1 MERLTPSDMAM
12 LLSEDYGWPQDIGA
26 LAILDSHELLD
37 GDRMRLDEIRAHVG
51 SRLHLVPRFRQLLLR
66 PRLGLGGPLWVDAP
80 EVDLAHHVRVR
91 PVDPPGDEEQL
102 LEVCEELRRRPF
114 ATDRPRWEMWL
125 LPGLADRSIGLYVR
139 VHHAAAD
146 GMAGMAALAAFVDTS
161 TEIAAIRDRDPRV
174 PDPLPSA
181 GDLLR
186 DNLTRRAHRL
196 ISMLGS
202 LAHPLCLA
210 RRVWSELKVM
220 GRVFRAVKAPASS
233 LNQRVGPRRRM
244 ALIRGDL
251 EAHREIAHS
260 RSSTVNDLLLA
271 ITARGLRDLVASRGE
286 GTPDMVLRAMVPVSL
301 HGTGDTEPNG
311 NSDAGMIIPL
321 PPFGER
327 DPARALGLI
336 AAATAEG
343 KKVRQPSM
351 GTGIFRLP
359 WVQRLGL
366 RLVTRQRL
374 GNVYVANVP
383 GPPFPLYLMGARI
396 RELFPVVPIMGN
408 MTVGIGALSYAGQF
422 NLTLVADAD
431 ACPDLDVLADG
442 MRRGITEFSGLAASV
457 G

>member
-196 ISMLGS
+196 IS
-202 LAHPLCLA
+202 
-210 RRVWSELKVM
+210 
-220 GRVFRAVKAPASS
+220 
-233 LNQRVGPRRRM
+233 
-244 ALIRGDL
+244 
-251 EAHREIAHS
+251 
-260 RSSTVNDLLLA
+260 
-271 ITARGLRDLVASRGE
+271 
-286 GTPDMVLRAMVPVSL
+286 
-301 HGTGDTEPNG
+301 
-311 NSDAGMIIPL
+311 
-321 PPFGER
+321 
-327 DPARALGLI
+327 
-336 AAATAEG
+336 
-343 KKVRQPSM
+343 
-351 GTGIFRLP
+351 
-359 WVQRLGL
+359 
-366 RLVTRQRL
+366 
-374 GNVYVANVP
+374 
-383 GPPFPLYLMGARI
+383 
-396 RELFPVVPIMGN
+396 
-408 MTVGIGALSYAGQF
+408 
-422 NLTLVADAD
+422 
-431 ACPDLDVLADG
+431 
-442 MRRGITEFSGLAASV
+442 
-457 G
+457 